1 MKIPKHIST
10 AMAITMVAGSV
21 VTSPVSAATT
31 SNESL
36 IGKNRTE
43 TSIKIS
49 KDGWKSAETVILV
62 NDSAIPDALTSTPL
76 AHAKNAPILLTGK
89 GGLNKETANEIKRL
103 GAKNIIMIGGDKV
116 LPSKIEKDLKA
127 LNVKIDR
134 IKGATREETALAI
147 AKRLDGIKDVS
158 EITVVNGTTGLAD
171 AVSIAAAAAEKG
183 MPILLANPKS
193 GLSVAEKFI
202 KEESIKASFIIGG
215 KTVLPEKL
223 VASLPSKQRIEGANR
238 NDTNAKVIEKFY
250 ADRNLDNLYLAKDG
264 MGDSGQL
271 IDALAVGALAAK
283 NGAPVLI
290 ASKKLSETQKK
301 VINTKRVDTIT
312 QVGGNGN
319 EKAFIELKEIEKET
333 VYKVKNEAEF
343 QEALKKADANDI
355 IELESSATIS
365 NDVSIKTDNAV
376 DVVLKGDCTGK
387 VTVETPNANIE
398 NSGNIGTLVVEN
410 GKNTTVTNTSSG
422 KIDKI
427 EVNSSS
433 ENVKVENNGKID
445 KVENNASG
453 TNIENNGTIS
463 KPITGTITPEVEGN
477 KPGGG
482 TSSGGGSSSGGT
494 VKPEVSVESVKITGV
509 KPIEVGSSIKLNAE
523 VSPSNAT
530 NKVVSWS
537 SSDDKIATVD
547 TDGNVKAI
555 VKGEVDITASCGEKS
570 ETVKVYVADKLIT
583 EAEGLK
589 NAIQTAEDGDT
600 ILLGEGIISAGT
612 IDLSGKAVN
621 IIGIGDGTDITGT
634 TFSIAKKDFKLSNVY
649 SKGSTV
655 SAVSSSG
662 FSANVSIENVT
673 FKDCKA
679 SPVMLHTLYDK
690 TTVVESPNFSINNA
704 TIEMTDNNNST
715 GIALWNQ
722 WNDVKIDN
730 VNIETKGHI
739 DEENNSI
746 PGRMIQVKGAKSLQL
761 LNSNF
766 VGEENYGTRYAIMY
780 GSPRVKETETIF
792 NNVNISNN
800 KFKNL
805 QTGVQTVFDSDI
817 SNVVIKEN
825 EFENT
830 IFGGVRFATNPTR
843 LDMVDKNKFHKNIK
857 IEDNNFLNINYY
869 DPSPGSGIIF
879 TQGRISYKDILVLNN
894 NFSNVQV
901 PINTNEPDDRSGLI
915 ANSVVTMNGNKM
927 DGKVNDIANTLQDRW

>member
-1 MKIPKHIST
+1 
-10 AMAITMVAGSV
+10 
-21 VTSPVSAATT
+21 
-31 SNESL
+31 
-36 IGKNRTE
+36 
-43 TSIKIS
+43 
-49 KDGWKSAETVILV
+49 
-62 NDSAIPDALTSTPL
+62 
-76 AHAKNAPILLTGK
+76 
-89 GGLNKETANEIKRL
+89 
-103 GAKNIIMIGGDKV
+103 MIGGDKV

-202 KEESIKASFIIGG
+202 KDESIKSSFIIGG

-223 VASLPSKQRIEGANR
+223 VASLPSKQRIEGSNR

-283 NGAPVLI
+283 SGAPVLI

-319 EKAFIELKEIEKET
+319 EKAFSELKEIEKET
-333 VYKVKNEAEF
+333 VYKVKNEAEL

-422 KIDKI
+422 KIDKV
-427 EVNSSS
+427 EVDSSS
-433 ENVKVENNGKID
+433 ENVKLENNGKID
-445 KVENNASG
+445 KIENNASG

-463 KPITGTITPEVEGN
+463 NPITGTTTPNIEGN
-477 KPGGG
+477 KP
-482 TSSGGGSSSGGT
+482 GGGSSSGGT
-494 VKPEVSVESVKITGV
+494 VIPSIGVESIKITGV
-509 KPIEVGSSIKLNAE
+509 KPIEVGSSLKLNADI
-523 VSPSNAT
+523 SPSNAT

-547 TDGNVKAI
+547 SDGNVKAI
-555 VKGEVDITASCGEKS
+555 AKGEVNITASCGGKS
-570 ETVKVYVADKLIT
+570 ETVKVYVAEKLIT

-612 IDLSGKAVN
+612 IDLSGRAVN
-621 IIGIGDGTDITGT
+621 IIGVGDATDITGT

-662 FSANVSIENVT
+662 FSANVNIENVT

-679 SPVMLHTLYDK
+679 SPVMLHTPYDK
-690 TTVVESPNFSINNA
+690 DTVVESPNFSINNA

-739 DEENNSI
+739 DEDNKPRV
-746 PGRMIQVKGAKSLQL
+746 PGRMIQVKGAKLLQL

-766 VGEENYGTRYAIMY
+766 VSEENYGTRYAIMY
-780 GSPRVKETETIF
+780 GSPSGERNTKFDRVLIE
-792 NNVNISNN
+792 NN
-800 KFKNL
+800 KFKNQ
-805 QTGVQTVFDSDI
+805 QTAIQHIAASGCDKTYI
-817 SNVVIKEN
+817 NNNK
-825 EFENT
+825 FENT
-830 IFGGVRFATNPTR
+830 PFGGIRFGTFPTSVSEKSIQSKVTISNNEFTKSNSDAITQFSGVVFTQNSKG
-843 LDMVDKNKFHKNIK
+843 LIEYKNVAINN
-857 IEDNNFLNINYY
+857 NNFL
-869 DPSPGSGIIF
+869 GM
-879 TQGRISYKDILVLNN
+879 
-894 NFSNVQV
+894 NV
-901 PINTNEPDDRSGLI
+901 PLNTNKVEAGGVDLNTDEFKI
-915 ANSVVTMNGNKM
+915 FGNTGDEKS
-927 DGKVNDIANTLQDRW
+927 NIIQNLW

>member
-1 MKIPKHIST
+1 
-10 AMAITMVAGSV
+10 
-21 VTSPVSAATT
+21 
-31 SNESL
+31 
-36 IGKNRTE
+36 
-43 TSIKIS
+43 
-49 KDGWKSAETVILV
+49 
-62 NDSAIPDALTSTPL
+62 
-76 AHAKNAPILLTGK
+76 
-89 GGLNKETANEIKRL
+89 
-103 GAKNIIMIGGDKV
+103 MIGGDKV

-193 GLSVAEKFI
+193 RLSVAEKFI
-202 KEESIKASFIIGG
+202 KDESIKSSFIIGG

-223 VASLPSKQRIEGANR
+223 VASLPSKQRIEGSNR

-283 NGAPVLI
+283 SGAPVLI

-319 EKAFIELKEIEKET
+319 EKAFSELKEIEKET
-333 VYKVKNEAEF
+333 VYKVKNEAEL

-422 KIDKI
+422 KIDKV
-427 EVNSSS
+427 EVDSSS
-433 ENVKVENNGKID
+433 ENVKLENNGKID
-445 KVENNASG
+445 KIENNASG

-463 KPITGTITPEVEGN
+463 NPITGTTTPNIEGN
-477 KPGGG
+477 KP
-482 TSSGGGSSSGGT
+482 GGGSSSGGT
-494 VKPEVSVESVKITGV
+494 VIPSIGVESIKITGV
-509 KPIEVGSSIKLNAE
+509 KPIEVGSSLKLNADI
-523 VSPSNAT
+523 SPSNAT

-547 TDGNVKAI
+547 SDGNVKAI
-555 VKGEVDITASCGEKS
+555 AKGEVNITASCGGKS
-570 ETVKVYVADKLIT
+570 ETVKVYVAEKLIT

-612 IDLSGKAVN
+612 IDLSGRAVN
-621 IIGIGDGTDITGT
+621 IIGVGDATDITGT

-662 FSANVSIENVT
+662 FSANVNIENVT

-679 SPVMLHTLYDK
+679 SPVMLHTPYDK
-690 TTVVESPNFSINNA
+690 DTVVESPNFSINNA

-739 DEENNSI
+739 DEDNKPRV
-746 PGRMIQVKGAKSLQL
+746 PGRMIQVKGAKLLQL

-766 VGEENYGTRYAIMY
+766 VSEENYGTRYAIMY
-780 GSPRVKETETIF
+780 GSPSGERNTKFDRVLIE
-792 NNVNISNN
+792 NN
-800 KFKNL
+800 KFKNQ
-805 QTGVQTVFDSDI
+805 QTAIQHIAASGCDKTYI
-817 SNVVIKEN
+817 NNNK
-825 EFENT
+825 FENT
-830 IFGGVRFATNPTR
+830 PFGGIRFGTFPTSVSEKSIQSKVTISNNEFTKSNSDAITQFSGVVFTQNSKG
-843 LDMVDKNKFHKNIK
+843 LIEYKNVAINN
-857 IEDNNFLNINYY
+857 NNFL
-869 DPSPGSGIIF
+869 GM
-879 TQGRISYKDILVLNN
+879 
-894 NFSNVQV
+894 NV
-901 PINTNEPDDRSGLI
+901 PLNTNKVEAGGVDLNTDEFKI
-915 ANSVVTMNGNKM
+915 FGNTGDEKS
-927 DGKVNDIANTLQDRW
+927 NIIQNLW

>member
-1 MKIPKHIST
+1 MTIHKSLAST
-10 AMAITMVAGSV
+10 MAVVMVASSI
-21 VTSPVSAATT
+21 SPVIAATT

-62 NDSAIPDALTSTPL
+62 NDSAIPDALTATPL

-202 KEESIKASFIIGG
+202 KDESIKSSFIIGG

-223 VASLPSKQRIEGANR
+223 VASLPSKQRIEGSNR

-283 NGAPVLI
+283 SGAPVLI

-319 EKAFIELKEIEKET
+319 EKAFSELKEIEKET
-333 VYKVKNEAEF
+333 VYKVKNEAEL

-422 KIDKI
+422 KIDKV
-427 EVNSSS
+427 EVDSSS
-433 ENVKVENNGKID
+433 ENVKLENNGKID
-445 KVENNASG
+445 KIENNASG

-463 KPITGTITPEVEGN
+463 NPITGTTTPNIEGN
-477 KPGGG
+477 KP
-482 TSSGGGSSSGGT
+482 GGGSSSGGT
-494 VKPEVSVESVKITGV
+494 VIPSIGVESIKITGV
-509 KPIEVGSSIKLNAE
+509 KPIEVGSSLKLNADI
-523 VSPSNAT
+523 SPSNAT

-547 TDGNVKAI
+547 SDGNVKAI
-555 VKGEVDITASCGEKS
+555 AKGEVNITASCGGKS
-570 ETVKVYVADKLIT
+570 ETVKVYVAEKLIT

-612 IDLSGKAVN
+612 IDLSGRAVN
-621 IIGIGDGTDITGT
+621 IIGVGDATDITGT

-662 FSANVSIENVT
+662 FSANVNIENVT

-679 SPVMLHTLYDK
+679 SPVMLHTPYDK
-690 TTVVESPNFSINNA
+690 DTVVESPNFSINNA

-739 DEENNSI
+739 DEDNKPRV
-746 PGRMIQVKGAKSLQL
+746 PGRMIQVKGAKLLQL

-766 VGEENYGTRYAIMY
+766 VSEENYGTRYAIMY
-780 GSPRVKETETIF
+780 GSPSGERNTKFDRVLIE
-792 NNVNISNN
+792 NN
-800 KFKNL
+800 KFKNQ
-805 QTGVQTVFDSDI
+805 QTAIQYIAASGCDKTYI
-817 SNVVIKEN
+817 NNNK
-825 EFENT
+825 FENT
-830 IFGGVRFATNPTR
+830 PFGGIRFGTFPTSVSEKSIQSKVTISNNEFTKSNSDAITQFSGVVFTQNSKG
-843 LDMVDKNKFHKNIK
+843 LIEYKNVAINN
-857 IEDNNFLNINYY
+857 NNFL
-869 DPSPGSGIIF
+869 GM
-879 TQGRISYKDILVLNN
+879 
-894 NFSNVQV
+894 NV
-901 PINTNEPDDRSGLI
+901 PLNTNKVEAGGVDLNTDEFKI
-915 ANSVVTMNGNKM
+915 FGNTGDEKS
-927 DGKVNDIANTLQDRW
+927 NIIQNLW